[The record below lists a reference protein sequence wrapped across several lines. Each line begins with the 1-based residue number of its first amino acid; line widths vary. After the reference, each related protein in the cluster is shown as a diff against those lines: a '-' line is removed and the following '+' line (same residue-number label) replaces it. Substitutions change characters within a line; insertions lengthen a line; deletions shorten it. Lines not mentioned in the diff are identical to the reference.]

1 MEALEVPANFPFIN
15 PEEAAAIMGV
25 HVTTVRR
32 HFQELLK
39 DGLATCQ
46 MVGRAGHLEQRWV
59 LTREGLEKQFGH
71 LDDVPRWLKEPGI
84 LSLYRMMDQLRA
96 MYRIAPRLFDE
107 PGRDW
112 HQARPGSPDAVSSW
126 GNSGQDKA
134 GTGVDPSRA
143 FLHP

>member
-1 MEALEVPANFPFIN
+1 MNAMLVLAFFPLIN
-15 PEEAAAIMGV
+15 PEAAAAIMGV

-71 LDDVPRWLKEPGI
+71 LDNVLRWLKEPGYPKPVSHDGPAPGYVSHSAQT
-84 LSLYRMMDQLRA
+84 LRRTREGLAPGARHAPAHRMQFHPGGEPRA
-96 MYRIAPRLFDE
+96 GR
-107 PGRDW
+107 GRD
-112 HQARPGSPDAVSSW
+112 RG
-126 GNSGQDKA
+126 
-134 GTGVDPSRA
+134 
-143 FLHP
+143 